1 MDGLDSSV
9 RSVLEAAGIDDEVLA
24 TINREDL
31 KDLFPGAEN
40 FFQRKKIW
48 DAINQKCKNT
58 TDQISGSANTGE
70 NAIMSASALSPD
82 QTQSFSPETSGEK
95 TMKMPETPEYVVYTD
110 SELDM
115 VRNEYFLLLRNGK
128 AKDFNM
134 SKELNC
140 RLVRNTVTSMVAIL
154 RASALGKEVNY
165 PSKLE
170 IKAMSKKVVDY
181 YPMLRDADP
190 HMPYVTVYTKMFK
203 RLQNMRSPRKRQG
216 PMPQRGKAKKTLF
229 NSNNSDNGT
238 EGDVSGYTSGEM
250 SATPSDFGSGSRGS
264 TIPVDSDDLS
274 ESSQNAV
281 PPLMRSPSL
290 VPPATSPSGSST
302 RPVTSPAT
310 PPVPPLMRPPSLV
323 SPSTSTSGSSARPVT
338 SPATPPDEDSLK
350 MQARHYR
357 TLRNMYKKPNAKPN
371 PDDVVQLLNL
381 EFKARRAFI
390 DADVTREEER
400 PSRIFEAYPCFKEI
414 RHAMDE
420 LGRIVDANDNKFVEG
435 MKARW
440 STFCSKAQFFGIWKK
455 ALKPPLPLDWILQS
469 FS

>member
-1 MDGLDSSV
+1 
-9 RSVLEAAGIDDEVLA
+9 
-24 TINREDL
+24 
-31 KDLFPGAEN
+31 
-40 FFQRKKIW
+40 
-48 DAINQKCKNT
+48 
-58 TDQISGSANTGE
+58 
-70 NAIMSASALSPD
+70 MSASALSPD

-274 ESSQNAV
+274 ESSQNAGV
-281 PPLMRSPSL
+281 Y
-290 VPPATSPSGSST
+290 
-302 RPVTSPAT
+302 
-310 PPVPPLMRPPSLV
+310 
-323 SPSTSTSGSSARPVT
+323 
-338 SPATPPDEDSLK
+338 LK
-350 MQARHYR
+350 
-357 TLRNMYKKPNAKPN
+357 
-371 PDDVVQLLNL
+371 
-381 EFKARRAFI
+381 
-390 DADVTREEER
+390 
-400 PSRIFEAYPCFKEI
+400 
-414 RHAMDE
+414 
-420 LGRIVDANDNKFVEG
+420 
-435 MKARW
+435 
-440 STFCSKAQFFGIWKK
+440 
-455 ALKPPLPLDWILQS
+455 
-469 FS
+469 